1 MTNNN
6 VSSVL
11 KKNAMLIVLVLVY
24 IFFTVTTSGQMFQP
38 MNFNALITQNA
49 YVFVLATGMLMCMLT
64 GGNIDLSCGSFVC
77 FLGSVGGIL
86 MVVKQM
92 NPGVS
97 ILLML
102 LVGLVYGSILGYLIA
117 YVDIPPWIA
126 TLAGYLAFRGWGTAL
141 LSANSTTGSI
151 SLAAQKGFL
160 AIFSGKVFST
170 PVGKTNMVCIIAGVI
185 ACVVVIATSVFSR
198 SAKLKKGYEAES
210 MLAVIVKCVLS
221 SAVIM
226 LFAFKLS
233 LAGGIPTVLV
243 WVVVIVLIYNFITS
257 RTVLGRYFY
266 TIGGNAEAT
275 RLSGVDTRKI
285 MFLAYLNMAMLTA
298 ITTFI
303 VTARF
308 QAANSQ
314 AGTYYEMDAIAA
326 CVVGGVSA
334 YGGAGNIFG
343 MVVGATLIGVIN
355 LGMSLMSVDANW
367 QKVVKGIVL
376 LAAVVFDILADKKN
390 STK

>member
-1 MTNNN
+1 MANKNLTNG
-6 VSSVL
+6 L
-11 KKNAMLIVLVLVY
+11 KKNAMLIVLVLVFV
-24 IFFTVTTSGQMFQP
+24 FFTIMTGGQMFQA

-77 FLGSVGGIL
+77 FLGAIGGIL
-86 MVVKQM
+86 LNVKHM

-97 ILLML
+97 IAVML
-102 LVGLVYGSILGYLIA
+102 LVGVVYGAVLGFLIA
-117 YVDIPPWIA
+117 YVNIPPWIA

-141 LSANSTTGSI
+141 LSANSSTGSI
-151 SLAAQKGFL
+151 SLAAQKSFL

-170 PVGKTNMVCIIAGVI
+170 KVGEMNMVCLVVGIV
-185 ACVVVIATSVFSR
+185 ACVIVVATSFIGRANKV
-198 SAKLKKGYEAES
+198 KKGYEAES
-210 MLAVIVKCVLS
+210 MTIVLVKSILAC
-221 SAVIM
+221 AAIM
-226 LFAFKLS
+226 LFAYKLA
-233 LAGGIPTVLV
+233 LAGGIPTVLI
-243 WVVVIVLIYNFITS
+243 WVTIIVLIYNFITA
-257 RTVLGRYFY
+257 RTTMGRYFY

-275 RLSGVDTRKI
+275 RLSGVDTRMI
-285 MFLAYLNMAMLTA
+285 MFVAYLNMAVLTA

-334 YGGAGNIFG
+334 YGGAGNVFG

-355 LGMSLMSVDANW
+355 LGMSLMGVNADW
-367 QKVVKGIVL
+367 QKVVKGLVL
-376 LAAVVFDILADKKN
+376 LAAVVFDILAEKK
-390 STK
+390 TGKA

>member
-1 MTNNN
+1 MSNRKIT
-6 VSSVL
+6 SVL

-24 IFFTVTTSGQMFQP
+24 IFFTVTTKGQMFQP

-77 FLGSVGGIL
+77 FLGAVGGIL
-86 MVVKQM
+86 MAVKEI
-92 NPGVS
+92 NPAVS
-97 ILLML
+97 IIAML
-102 LVGLVYGSILGYLIA
+102 IVGAVYGCVLGYLIA

-160 AIFSGKVFST
+160 AIFSGKIFST
-170 PVGKTNMVCIIAGVI
+170 PMGKLNPFCVAAGVV
-185 ACVVVIATSVFSR
+185 ACAVVVVVSFRSR
-198 SAKLKKGYEAES
+198 AIKVKKGYEAES
-210 MLAVIVKCVLS
+210 MMSLLVKCVLS
-221 SAVIM
+221 VAVIM
-226 LFAFKLS
+226 LFAVKLAQ
-233 LAGGIPTVLV
+233 AGGFPTVLI
-243 WVVVIVLIYNFITS
+243 WVIVIVLIYNFITS
-257 RTVLGRYFY
+257 RTTIGRYFY
-266 TIGGNAEAT
+266 TIGGNREAT
-275 RLSGVDTRKI
+275 RLSGVDTRMI
-285 MFLAYLNMAMLTA
+285 MFLAYLNMAVLTV
-298 ITTFI
+298 ITTYI

-308 QAANSQ
+308 QAANST

-334 YGGAGNIFG
+334 YGGAGNVFG

-355 LGMSLMSVDANW
+355 LGMSLMGVDANW
-367 QKVVKGIVL
+367 QKVVKGLVL
-376 LAAVVFDILADKKN
+376 LAAVVFDILADKKK
-390 STK
+390 S